1 MARTKRLRA
10 MREALPRD
18 CVREWLASGKMEE
31 FARDGEVSRRG
42 HSSGEKRLE
51 HHLGSWIG
59 SVKEL
64 PVPGAGIAHGRDLRV
79 VHFAALLLVSAAWS
93 VPASTQLT
101 EAYLLGCYDVAEG
114 EWTEERPGDRLRADR
129 STVRMEPIPSSQGL
143 DSAFYQVPP
152 RLRLAGPPDDT
163 RYLGN
168 FGQIIVP
175 AGAIPTPH
183 KYMSHRVRNDTL
195 RLVFSTGFHG
205 VMAHLV
211 PHGGGAWAGR
221 ANTHSD
227 NLGERTWIRPIELT
241 PVACDSPPPV
251 PSSVM
256 RSVPRAVQL
265 VGGATIALG
274 EPLPE
279 SLETMPRRS
288 GALTVV
294 GRTEGLFGTTD
305 SIAVIIDPDLGRI
318 GRIQLIYLDAD
329 MSSVVEARI
338 SEAYGPA
345 RSGDTVLT
353 SLQWRNRVTR
363 VWLRRGSTRFSINLR
378 DYRWW

>member
-1 MARTKRLRA
+1 M
-10 MREALPRD
+10 
-18 CVREWLASGKMEE
+18 
-31 FARDGEVSRRG
+31 
-42 HSSGEKRLE
+42 
-51 HHLGSWIG
+51 GSWIG
-59 SVKEL
+59 PVKER
-64 PVPGAGIAHGRDLRV
+64 PVPRARIARGWDSCVAQLGALV
-79 VHFAALLLVSAAWS
+79 LVSAVWS
-93 VPASTQLT
+93 APVSAQLT
-101 EAYLLGCYDVAEG
+101 EAQLLGCYDVAEG
-114 EWTEERPGDRLRADR
+114 EWTEGRLGDRFRADM
-129 STVRMEPIPSSQGL
+129 STVRMEPVPSSQGL

-163 RYLGN
+163 TFLAN
-168 FGQIIVP
+168 VGQIIVP

-183 KYMSHRVRNDTL
+183 LYMSHRVRNDTL

-211 PHGGGAWAGR
+211 PRGGGAWAGQ

-227 NLGERTWIRPIELT
+227 NLGERPWIRPIELT

-279 SLETMPRRS
+279 SLEITPRRS

-305 SIAVIIDPDLGRI
+305 SIAVLIDPDRGRI
-318 GRIQLIYLDAD
+318 GRIQLIYLDTD

-338 SEAYGPA
+338 SEAYGPPT
-345 RSGDTVLT
+345 RSGEAELA

-363 VWLRRGSTRFSINLR
+363 VWLSRGRTRFRILLR
-378 DYRWW
+378 DYRY

>member
-1 MARTKRLRA
+1 MKKSSCPGGRT
-10 MREALPRD
+10 
-18 CVREWLASGKMEE
+18 
-31 FARDGEVSRRG
+31 
-42 HSSGEKRLE
+42 
-51 HHLGSWIG
+51 
-59 SVKEL
+59 
-64 PVPGAGIAHGRDLRV
+64 AHGRDSRATHLV
-79 VHFAALLLVSAAWS
+79 ALFLVSAAWS
-93 VPASTQLT
+93 APASAQLT

-114 EWTEERPGDRLRADR
+114 EWTEERPGDRFRADM
-129 STVRMEPIPSSQGL
+129 SSVRMEPIPSSQGQ

-152 RLRLAGPPDDT
+152 RIRLAGPPDDT

-168 FGQIIVP
+168 FGRIIVP

-211 PHGGGAWAGR
+211 PHGGGAWAGTS
-221 ANTHSD
+221 NTHSD
-227 NLGERTWIRPIELT
+227 NLAEQAWIRPIGLT

-265 VGGATIALG
+265 IGGATIALG

-305 SIAVIIDPDLGRI
+305 SIAVAIDPDLGRI
-318 GRIQLIYLDAD
+318 GRIQLIYLDTD

-345 RSGDTVLT
+345 TRSGGTESA

-363 VWLRRGSTRFSINLR
+363 VWLGRGSTRFSVNLR
-378 DYRWW
+378 DYRYWQ